1 MHFRRITF
9 IPKRPQYRFL
19 FLSGAK
25 TNGSAKNGHSGGDA
39 LKNGGGS
46 NKRSAFDDDSEEEDY
61 APPLKSKPAAKAT
74 AQEQP
79 KKKKAPTAAA
89 AKPAKKSKYI
99 DSESESD
106 GFQVRLTIL

>member
-1 MHFRRITF
+1 MSFDCISEKLLCTKSPSF
-9 IPKRPQYRFL
+9 RFL

-25 TNGSAKNGHSGGDA
+25 TNGSAKNGHSE
-39 LKNGGGS
+39 KNGGGG

-106 GFQVRLTIL
+106 GFQVRLTIR

>member
-1 MHFRRITF
+1 MAPRVQQYYYDDGDPDVRIVF
-9 IPKRPQYRFL
+9 
-19 FLSGAK
+19 
-25 TNGSAKNGHSGGDA
+25 GSD
-39 LKNGGGS
+39 
-46 NKRSAFDDDSEEEDY
+46 RIDDDSEEEDY
-61 APPLKSKPAAKAT
+61 APPVKSKPAAKAT

-106 GFQVRLTIL
+106 GFQVRLH